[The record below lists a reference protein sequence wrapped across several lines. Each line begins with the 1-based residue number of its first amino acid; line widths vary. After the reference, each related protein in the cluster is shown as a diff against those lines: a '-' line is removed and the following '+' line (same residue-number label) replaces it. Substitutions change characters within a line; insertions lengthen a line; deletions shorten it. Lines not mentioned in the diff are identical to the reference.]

1 MEKAPAPKTVTFG
14 PPFIPKHAL
23 FHSLHKPTTSNHT
36 NPLCL
41 ASTSAKLPDRLPGH
55 PQTRLTQHDLAAF
68 LRRDLTTPKLDRFYH
83 YLWLVAAAATRERP
97 INTLTHQQ
105 VRGRDVTVSQN
116 PELHCVWHDKRIFVK
131 PMPAYLLS
139 YDFWDAVF
147 TEEWCATD
155 EGRLVVTSALGFMRS
170 YGYLVQHP
178 SDFAI
183 AVDKGLIPENVGK
196 GLAEV
201 REEEREKEEGE
212 DKAGKKAGEKKE
224 PAKIS
229 FEDFVAFI
237 DWFGSA
243 KIGDDQ
249 VSLRYHYGDL
259 RLSRLNFWAKFVL
272 KDFTFEK
279 AYGNYDA
286 YFSRF
291 YGPLLFTF
299 GVINLIM
306 GSINLAINTEKGG
319 WKKPDWK
326 HLYDVG
332 NVFAIIVLVFICCVG
347 LTLVS
352 LFSFMA
358 LKEIMYAVKEHRRKL
373 ERALGIFD
381 EEKGKTS

>member
-1 MEKAPAPKTVTFG
+1 MEKSPSPSTHSG

-23 FHSLHKPTTSNHT
+23 FHSLHKPTTSSTT
-36 NPLCL
+36 NPLIL
-41 ASTSAKLPDRLPGH
+41 ASTSTKLPDRLPGH
-55 PQTRLTQHDLAAF
+55 PQTRLTQHDLATF
-68 LRRDLTTPKLDRFYH
+68 LKEDLTTPKLDRFYH
-83 YLWLVAAAATRERP
+83 FLWLVAAAATRANP
-97 INTLTHQQ
+97 INSLTHQQ

-131 PMPAYLLS
+131 PIPPYLLS

-147 TEEWCATD
+147 TEEWCSNTE
-155 EGRLVVTSALGFMRS
+155 EGRDVVRSALGFMRS
-170 YGYLVQHP
+170 YGYLVSHP
-178 SDFAI
+178 SDFKI
-183 AVDKGLIPENVGK
+183 AVDKGLIPGDVGVSVADK
-196 GLAEV
+196 KK
-201 REEEREKEEGE
+201 KEEDEEKGGE
-212 DKAGKKAGEKKE
+212 AKEKE

-229 FEDFVAFI
+229 FEDFIAFI
-237 DWFGSA
+237 DWFDC
-243 KIGDDQ
+243 KKVGDDR

-299 GVINLIM
+299 GVINLVM

-347 LTLVS
+347 LTLVG

-358 LKEIMYAVKEHRRKL
+358 LKEIVYAVKEHRKKL
-373 ERALGIFD
+373 ERALGLGD
-381 EEKGKTS
+381 EEKGKMS